1 MAPDD
6 ATDEPLD
13 LAESLA
19 IIQAQRTRVRD
30 QVAPDPRILFGAWGL
45 AWFVGYLVL
54 WASASSE
61 PSGHPDGT
69 AFAVFG
75 VLLSGA
81 LAATIAHI
89 ARRSAGVRG
98 ASARSGAMFGWTWTI
113 GFSAVVLTMIGLTR
127 AGASWEVLA
136 LGWNA
141 LSALVVGV
149 LYAAGAAMWED
160 WRMFLLGAWIALVA
174 GATTLLGVPGSYLL
188 MALAG
193 GGGMLTAATVAHVA
207 RRKGGW

>member
-6 ATDEPLD
+6 ASDEPLD

-19 IIQAQRTRVRD
+19 IIQAQRARVRD
-30 QVAPDPRILFGAWGL
+30 QVAPDPRVLFGAWGV
-45 AWFVGYLVL
+45 AWLVGYLVL
-54 WASASSE
+54 WSSARGE
-61 PSGHPDGT
+61 PYGHPGRA
-69 AFAVFG
+69 AFTVFG
-75 VLLSGA
+75 VLLSAA

-89 ARRSAGVRG
+89 ARRTAGVRG
-98 ASARSGAMFGWTWTI
+98 ASERAGSMYGWTWTI

-127 AGASWEVLA
+127 AGAGWEVLA

-160 WRMFLLGAWIALVA
+160 WRMFGLGAWIALVA

-193 GGGMLTAATVAHVA
+193 GGGMLAAATLAHVS